1 MINHTKTDWKE
12 KVENPLQFPRDLL
25 RFLHWIFF
33 RPFTLRRYL
42 QRVDPSISSASTLFA
57 HAPQA
62 SPQRR
67 ALTWLGAFYI
77 WLAPCLLGFGL
88 GLFLASRGMDVNW
101 LNLTFYMLVGI
112 VMSLSF
118 SPSFCVAFL
127 LPFSLAVTVYSTTG
141 FNLVSG
147 ILFSFAL
154 GLAYGLMLKPAK
166 WGLTGGLVY
175 GAVFGFLLDPWSGLA
190 IGATFLAGYF
200 RIPLYLIEAILT
212 LSLTAYAARANAA
225 RLWRLQPV
233 TWDELIWF
241 PLPGLDRYLRTL
253 TSQNSPA
260 AQDAVA
266 LVKASFRQSWATPH
280 IPPSF

>member
-1 MINHTKTDWKE
+1 
-12 KVENPLQFPRDLL
+12 
-25 RFLHWIFF
+25 
-33 RPFTLRRYL
+33 
-42 QRVDPSISSASTLFA
+42 
-57 HAPQA
+57 
-62 SPQRR
+62 
-67 ALTWLGAFYI
+67 
-77 WLAPCLLGFGL
+77 
-88 GLFLASRGMDVNW
+88 MDVNW

-154 GLAYGLMLKPAK
+154 GMAYGLMLKPAK

-175 GAVFGFLLDPWSGLA
+175 GAAFGFLLDPWSGLA
-190 IGATFLAGYF
+190 IGATFLAGSF
-200 RIPLYLIEAILT
+200 RIPLDLIEAT
-212 LSLTAYAARANAA
+212 LKLALASYAASANAA

-241 PLPGLDRYLRTL
+241 PLPGLDRYLRML

-260 AQDAVA
+260 AQDAIA
-266 LVKASFRQSWATPH
+266 LVKASFRQNWATPT
-280 IPPSF
+280 